1 MKHILIFSIGLF
13 CTCIAAEGFAQQLS
27 GIWSGKI
34 SRATSSYRGVEDIEI
49 QLSQSGKYLS
59 GCSIAYK
66 DTDRFVVYG
75 LYGVKKKKEK
85 EVNIN
90 EGGTALFIL
99 PDQFLPCEKFFTLK
113 YYKIG
118 KTQYLSGTWGGYGKD
133 TNCFPGEE
141 LLIVLQKVKRS
152 NEKIIQHLNKKLTE
166 YYRKQRIPAT
176 DSVEKPEPEELVQR
190 PVVPDSI
197 PTERQLD
204 IQEILKV
211 KDTTVRIYLYD
222 NAVVDGDT
230 VSVFVDKVPVIIK
243 KQISEKALFFELSLH
258 DVGKPVEIILQ
269 AENLGSIPPNTALM
283 VVETLQKR
291 YEVRLSS
298 SFEKHAVVI
307 ITYKPDE

>member
-1 MKHILIFSIGLF
+1 MKRFLF
-13 CTCIAAEGFAQQLS
+13 FLLWMHCVFAEIKAQQLS

-34 SRATSSYRGVEDIEI
+34 SRSTSSYRGVEDIEI
-49 QLSQSGKYLS
+49 QLDQSGKYLS

-75 LYGVKKKKEK
+75 LYGVKNRKEQI
-85 EVNIN
+85 VNIN
-90 EGGTALFIL
+90 ETGTALFIL

-118 KTQYLSGTWGGYGKD
+118 KTQYLSGKWGGYGKD

-141 LLIVLQKVKRS
+141 LQVVLQKVKKS
-152 NEKIIQHLNKKLTE
+152 DEKIIKYLSKKLTE
-166 YYRKQRIPAT
+166 YYHPKQIST
-176 DSVEKPEPEELVQR
+176 DTIERPEPENTAIRKLA
-190 PVVPDSI
+190 PDSV
-197 PTERQLD
+197 PADRKLD

-211 KDTTVRIYLYD
+211 KDTTVRIYVYD

-230 VSVFVDKVPVIIK
+230 ISVFVDKLPVLIK
-243 KQISEKALFFELSLH
+243 KQISEKALFFEFTVH
-258 DVGKPVEIILQ
+258 DAGKPVEIIMQ

-283 VVETLQKR
+283 VVETLNKR

-307 ITYKPDE
+307 VTYDPEE